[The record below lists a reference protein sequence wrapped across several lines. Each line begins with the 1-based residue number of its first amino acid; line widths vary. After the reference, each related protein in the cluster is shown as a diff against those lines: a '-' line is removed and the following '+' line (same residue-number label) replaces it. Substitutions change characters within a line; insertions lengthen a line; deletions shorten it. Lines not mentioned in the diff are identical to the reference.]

1 MALRHVSLKQPIL
14 WTGKKG
20 QKKCV
25 LLCYIIIILD
35 QKIKQNLAWTDCK
48 EAYGL
53 T

>member
-14 WTGKKG
+14 WTEKRG

-25 LLCYIIIILD
+25 LLRYIIILD

-48 EAYGL
+48 EAFGL

>member
-25 LLCYIIIILD
+25 LLCYIIILE

-48 EAYGL
+48 EAFGL

>member
-25 LLCYIIIILD
+25 LLCYIIILD

-48 EAYGL
+48 EAFGL